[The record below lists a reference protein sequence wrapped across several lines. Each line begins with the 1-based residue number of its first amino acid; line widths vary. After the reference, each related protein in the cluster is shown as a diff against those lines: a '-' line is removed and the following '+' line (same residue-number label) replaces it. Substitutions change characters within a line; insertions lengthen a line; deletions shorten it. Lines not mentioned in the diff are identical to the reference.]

1 MRLDY
6 KSIITKHYL
15 LHLSGKDIAD
25 QIGASKSGVNGFLKA
40 FEQAKGISYPLP
52 PGITNEGIEALVY
65 PSATASHARDESY
78 RLPDFG
84 ESMIVSARIPDLRHT
99 HTGSTAHC
107 FQNGVSRMTWHS
119 QCRYIAGSQ
128 WK

>member
-15 LHLSGKDIAD
+15 LHLSGKEIAE

-65 PSATASHARDESY
+65 PSATASHSRDESY
-78 RLPDFG
+78 QLPDFAL
-84 ESMIVSARIPDLRHT
+84 IYT
-99 HTGSTAHC
+99 
-107 FQNGVSRMTWHS
+107 
-119 QCRYIAGSQ
+119 
-128 WK
+128 

>member
-78 RLPDFG
+78 RLPDF
-84 ESMIVSARIPDLRHT
+84 A
-99 HTGSTAHC
+99 
-107 FQNGVSRMTWHS
+107 
-119 QCRYIAGSQ
+119 
-128 WK
+128 